1 MVIAECDITSSDW
14 SGESDLPRWD
24 ASVLYPGLESPEFA
38 QGMADLATALA
49 SLGQQT
55 PFLAEGAATSD
66 SINGAELD
74 RFEDILSRINAAAQQ
89 YELLASYI
97 YAHVSTNSRDDVAQA
112 RMSELTNQGVT
123 FDKVMTS
130 FCAWVGSLPIED
142 VIARSDLA
150 AEHAY
155 GLRKLHSSAQHL
167 MSPEAE
173 ALAAELAPAS
183 ATAWSR
189 LHGNLWSQIS
199 VPIEL
204 DGGMQSLPMS
214 EIRNLAMR
222 PEREVRQRAWQAELA
237 AWEANAL
244 PFAAAINGVKG
255 STLVLGKRRDWGD
268 PLDETL
274 FQSGIDREILDGMMQ
289 EARAA
294 FPDLRRYLK
303 LKAELLG
310 VEKLAWYDLFAPV
323 GRTERTWSWDD
334 GRDFITGNFGMFS
347 ERMAGL
353 VDRAYRERWMDAE
366 PRDGKSGGG
375 FCMNFIEDRSLILVN
390 YAPTYDAVTT
400 VAHELGHAYHN
411 LNLAGL
417 TPLQRDTPMIL
428 AETASTFCETIIKEA
443 ALAEAP
449 PAERLYILEQWLQGM
464 CQIVVDISS
473 RFDFESALFAAR
485 AERELSIRELNEL
498 MLAAQDGTY
507 GDGLDPDALHP
518 YMWAVKVHYYRG
530 SESFYNFPYLFG
542 LLFGLGLYG
551 ISQREPEHFPARYD
565 ELLSQSGRATA
576 ADLASAFGL
585 DLRAPEFWR
594 MSLDLIRADIDRF
607 EALVKEEVAARSA

>member
-1 MVIAECDITSSDW
+1 MVSVEKAVSGMEW
-14 SGESDLPRWD
+14 AGESDLPRWD
-24 ASVLYPGLESPEFA
+24 LTVLYPGLDSPEFV
-38 QGMADLATALA
+38 QGMTDLASALADLEA
-49 SLGQQT
+49 QT
-55 PFLAEGAATSD
+55 PFPHEHVTTSTTVSAAELTRIDDVLSQ
-66 SINGAELD
+66 INGA
-74 RFEDILSRINAAAQQ
+74 AHQ
-89 YELLASYI
+89 YELLASFI
-97 YAHVSTNSRDDVAQA
+97 YGHVSTNSRDDVAQA
-112 RMSELTNQGVT
+112 RMSELTNRGVT

-142 VIARSDLA
+142 VIARSEVA
-150 AEHAY
+150 ARHAY
-155 GLRKLHSSAQHL
+155 ALRNLHISAQHL
-167 MSPEAE
+167 MSAETE
-173 ALAAELAPAS
+173 ALAAELAPSA

-189 LHGNLWSQIS
+189 LHGNLWSQLS
-199 VPIEL
+199 VSIEL
-204 DGGMQSLPMS
+204 DGEAQHLPMS

-222 PEREVRQRAWQAELA
+222 TEREVRQRAWQAELA

-255 STLVLGKRRDWGD
+255 NTLVLGRRRDWAD
-268 PLDETL
+268 PLEETL

-294 FPDLRRYLK
+294 FPDFRRYMR

-310 VEKLAWYDLFAPV
+310 VDALTWYDLFAPV

-334 GRDFITGNFGMFS
+334 ARDFIAGNFGTFS

-353 VDRAYRERWMDAE
+353 ANRAYSERWFDAE

-375 FCMNFIEDRSLILVN
+375 FCMSFIEDRSLILVN

-417 TPLQRDTPMIL
+417 TSLQRDTPMIL

-443 ALAEAP
+443 ALADAP
-449 PAERLYILEQWLQGM
+449 ATERLYILEQWLQGM

-473 RFDFESALFAAR
+473 RFNFESALFAAR

-498 MLAAQDGTY
+498 MLAAQQGTY
-507 GDGLDPDALHP
+507 GDGLDPNALHP
-518 YMWAVKVHYYRG
+518 YMWAVKTHYYRTG
-530 SESFYNFPYLFG
+530 ESFYNFPYLFG
-542 LLFGLGLYG
+542 LLFGLGLYAL
-551 ISQREPEHFPARYD
+551 SQREPENFPARYD
-565 ELLSQSGRATA
+565 ALLSQTGRATA
-576 ADLASAFGL
+576 ADLAAAFGL

-607 EALVKEEVAARSA
+607 EELVDREIASRPA